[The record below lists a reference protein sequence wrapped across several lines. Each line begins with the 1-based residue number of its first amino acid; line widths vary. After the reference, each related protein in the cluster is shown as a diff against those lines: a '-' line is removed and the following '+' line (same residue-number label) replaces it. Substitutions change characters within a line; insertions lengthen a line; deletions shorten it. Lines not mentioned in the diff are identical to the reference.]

1 MINSDKVSY
10 VLMTTHDKYFV
21 EYLLEYLVIA
31 DSISEA
37 MEFNS
42 YDEALKFKSM
52 LLDRCKINFNIS
64 TFIK

>member
-1 MINSDKVSY
+1 MINTEKYSY
-10 VLMTTHDKYFV
+10 VLMTIHDKYFV

-37 MEFNS
+37 MEFDN
-42 YDEALKFKSM
+42 YELALKFKVM
-52 LLDRCKINFNIS
+52 LLERCNILFNIS